1 MAGISRRILIPAT
14 NLSAHASMDEKV
26 VIKMETDEEKA
37 IVSSLL
43 DRDAVIGIAGLGGQF
58 GGWALSLVGRCARIL
73 GDVSIGL
80 ATTPFNAEGAMRRQ
94 IAEEQL
100 ALLRRK
106 ADGLVTFSNDQ
117 LLAVARDLPMTKA
130 FAALGTLMSRCATAL
145 AAVLSRS
152 DVVPLKRLL
161 TRSKDWRFG
170 MGAGTGKHR
179 CYVAVEETYKSP
191 WFAGRAEDFR
201 QAIVLIRQP
210 AGAAHEDEILREVRL
225 RSPLA
230 DIAWAVLP
238 DPSPEDR
245 VEAMILVGLESPK
258 LVERNGADVR
268 SSSDVLGIVSSKA

>member
-1 MAGISRRILIPAT
+1 MVGISRRILIPVT

-43 DRDAVIGIAGLGGQF
+43 DRDAMIGIAGLGGQF

-94 IAEEQL
+94 VAEDQL
-100 ALLRRK
+100 TLLRRK
-106 ADGLVTFSNDQ
+106 VDGLVTFSNDQ

-130 FAALGTLMSRCATAL
+130 FAALGTLMSRSATGL

-152 DVVPLKRLL
+152 DVVPLKRLFN
-161 TRSKDWRFG
+161 RSKDWRFG
-170 MGAGTGKHR
+170 MGAGTDKHR
-179 CYVAVEETYKSP
+179 CFLAVEEAYKSP

-210 AGAAHEDEILREVRL
+210 EGAAHEDEILREVRL
-225 RSPLA
+225 RSPSA

-238 DPSPEDR
+238 DASSEDR
-245 VEAMILVGLESPK
+245 AEVMILVGLESPK
-258 LVERNGADVR
+258 
-268 SSSDVLGIVSSKA
+268 